1 MSKTVDKN
9 GYWFIPH
16 NPISKVGVFQYLGS
30 SISDECEPNKVY
42 NVFRS
47 GETLLASVP
56 TWDNPPKPFINDH
69 EMLGEGFT
77 DIDDRPVQGVI
88 TNPQYEDGVLY
99 SDITVYSEKLKE
111 AIENGKKE
119 LSLGYFCKFEKQSGI
134 YDGESYDYVQI
145 DMVGNH
151 IALVDAG
158 RCGSDVK
165 VFDHKCVMDSFDI
178 TPEGLKKEYDSDI
191 VESSETT
198 ETKDS
203 EMADKREA
211 IRKIMAIA
219 AKSNSDFEG
228 GEEEK
233 IETIAKLLEESEY
246 AKSEKGTA
254 NDESE
259 KEDDEKAEDKCGKDE
274 SEEEKKSEDEEE
286 KKTEDESE
294 EKEDT
299 KDEEEKKAED
309 EDVRSA
315 DIMEFLKLILEE
327 VRKIGSKSTTDESEE
342 KEEEAKDED
351 DSEKK
356 SEDEEEKSED
366 EDEEKE
372 TGDGVLFTFGQD
384 KAIDGEDPA
393 IKAYLA

>member
-1 MSKTVDKN
+1 MTKIIDKN
-9 GYWFIPH
+9 SFWFIPH
-16 NPISKVGVFQYLGS
+16 NPISKVGIFDYLGA

-42 NVFRS
+42 KVFRS
-47 GETLLASVP
+47 GETLLKSVP

-77 DIDDRPVQGVI
+77 DVDDRPVQGVI

-99 SDITVYSEKLKE
+99 ADITVYSEKLKE

-119 LSLGYFCKFEKQSGI
+119 LSLGYFCKFEKKSGV
-134 YDGESYDYVQI
+134 YDGESYDYEQI

-178 TPEGLKKEYDSDI
+178 TPEGLKKECDSVTI
-191 VESSETT
+191 ESSGIT

-203 EMADKREA
+203 EMADKREF

-219 AKSNSDFEG
+219 AKSDSDFEG
-228 GEEEK
+228 GEQEK

-259 KEDDEKAEDKCGKDE
+259 KEDDTKTEDKCGKD
-274 SEEEKKSEDEEE
+274 SEEEAKDEE
-286 KKTEDESE
+286 KAEDES

-309 EDVRSA
+309 EDVSSS
-315 DIMEFLKLILEE
+315 DVMTFLKLILEE
-327 VRKIGSKSTTDESEE
+327 VRKIGEKKVTDESEE

-356 SEDEEEKSED
+356 SEDEDEEKKSED
-366 EDEEKE
+366 EDETEEKE

>member
-1 MSKTVDKN
+1 MAKTVDKS
-9 GYWFIPH
+9 GFWFIPH
-16 NPISKVGVFQYLGS
+16 NPISKVGVFDYLGS
-30 SISDECEPNKVY
+30 SISDDCEPNKVY
-42 NVFRS
+42 KVFRS
-47 GETLLASVP
+47 GETLLQSVP

-77 DIDDRPVQGVI
+77 EIDERPVQGVI

-99 SDITVYSEKLKE
+99 ADITVYSEKLKE

-119 LSLGYFCKFEKQSGI
+119 LSLGYFCKFEKNSGV
-134 YDGESYDYVQI
+134 YDGEPYDYVQVN
-145 DMVGNH
+145 MVGNH

-178 TPEGLKKEYDSDI
+178 TPEGLKKECDSVI
-191 VESSETT
+191 VESSGVT

-219 AKSNSDFEG
+219 AKSNDDFEG
-228 GEEEK
+228 GETEK

-259 KEDDEKAEDKCGKDE
+259 KEDDKKTEDKCGKD
-274 SEEEKKSEDEEE
+274 SEEEKKEEKAEDEG
-286 KKTEDESE
+286 
-294 EKEDT
+294 
-299 KDEEEKKAED
+299 EEEKKAED
-309 EDVRSA
+309 EEVRSA
-315 DIMEFLKLILEE
+315 EVMEFLKLILEE
-327 VRKIGSKSTTDESEE
+327 VRKIGSKTTTDESEE

-356 SEDEEEKSED
+356 SEDEDEEKKSED

>member
-30 SISDECEPNKVY
+30 SISDECEPNKIY

-47 GETLLASVP
+47 GETLLKSVP

-88 TNPQYEDGVLY
+88 TNPQYEDGILY
-99 SDITVYSEKLKE
+99 ADITVYSEKLKE

-119 LSLGYFCKFEKQSGI
+119 LSLGYFCKFEKQSGV
-134 YDGESYDYVQI
+134 YDGETYDYVQI

-178 TPEGLKKEYDSDI
+178 TPEGLKKEYDSDS

-219 AKSNSDFEG
+219 AKANSEFEG

-259 KEDDEKAEDKCGKDE
+259 KKDDEKAEDKCGKDE

-286 KKTEDESE
+286 EKKTEDESE
-294 EKEDT
+294 EEVKDSDDKEKET
-299 KDEEEKKAED
+299 QDEQLSLLKKIADGID
-309 EDVRSA
+309 ELLKKSA
-315 DIMEFLKLILEE
+315 DE
-327 VRKIGSKSTTDESEE
+327 EE

-356 SEDEEEKSED
+356 SEDEEEKKSED

-384 KAIDGEDPA
+384 KATDGEDPA

>member
-1 MSKTVDKN
+1 MMAKTVDKS
-9 GYWFIPH
+9 GFWFIPH
-16 NPISKVGVFQYLGS
+16 NPISKVGVFDYLGS

-42 NVFRS
+42 KVFRS
-47 GETLLASVP
+47 GETLLQSVP

-77 DIDDRPVQGVI
+77 EVDDRPVQGVI

-99 SDITVYSEKLKE
+99 ADITVYSEKLKE

-119 LSLGYFCKFEKQSGI
+119 LSLGYFCKFDKKSGV
-134 YDGESYDYVQI
+134 YDGVAYDYEQV

-151 IALVDAG
+151 IALVNAG
-158 RCGSDVK
+158 RCGNDVK

-178 TPEGLKKEYDSDI
+178 TPEGLKKECDSVI
-191 VESSETT
+191 VESSGIT

-203 EMADKREA
+203 EMADKREF

-219 AKSNSDFEG
+219 AKSNDDFEG
-228 GEEEK
+228 GEKEK

-259 KEDDEKAEDKCGKDE
+259 KEDDKKAEDKCGKD
-274 SEEEKKSEDEEE
+274 SEEEEKAEDADEEEKEVKDNDGEEKEVKDEQLSLLKKIADGIDELLKKSEDE
-286 KKTEDESE
+286 
-294 EKEDT
+294 
-299 KDEEEKKAED
+299 
-309 EDVRSA
+309 
-315 DIMEFLKLILEE
+315 
-327 VRKIGSKSTTDESEE
+327 EE

-356 SEDEEEKSED
+356 SEDEDEEKKSED
-366 EDEEKE
+366 EDEEKEEKE

>member
-1 MSKTVDKN
+1 MAKTVDKS
-9 GYWFIPH
+9 GFWFIPH
-16 NPISKVGVFQYLGS
+16 NPISKVGVFDYLGS
-30 SISDECEPNKVY
+30 SISDDCEPNKVY
-42 NVFRS
+42 KVFRS
-47 GETLLASVP
+47 GETLLQSVP

-77 DIDDRPVQGVI
+77 EVDERPVQGVI

-99 SDITVYSEKLKE
+99 ADITVYSEKLKE

-119 LSLGYFCKFEKQSGI
+119 LSLGYFCKFEKNSGV
-134 YDGESYDYVQI
+134 YDGEPYDYVQVN
-145 DMVGNH
+145 MVGNH

-178 TPEGLKKEYDSDI
+178 TPEGLKKECDSVI
-191 VESSETT
+191 VESSGVT

-219 AKSNSDFEG
+219 AKPDSDFEG
-228 GEEEK
+228 GETEK

-259 KEDDEKAEDKCGKDE
+259 KEDDKKTEDKCGKDE
-274 SEEEKKSEDEEE
+274 EEKPEEKETAKDEDEEE
-286 KKTEDESE
+286 KEVK
-294 EKEDT
+294 
-299 KDEEEKKAED
+299 D
-309 EDVRSA
+309 EDVKASDVMA
-315 DIMEFLKLILEE
+315 FLQVILEE
-327 VRKIGSKSTTDESEE
+327 VRKIGEKKVADESEE
-342 KEEEAKDED
+342 KEEEVKDED

-356 SEDEEEKSED
+356 TEDEDDEKKSED
-366 EDEEKE
+366 EDDEEKE

>member
-99 SDITVYSEKLKE
+99 ADITVYSEKLKE

-219 AKSNSDFEG
+219 AKENSEFEG

-286 KKTEDESE
+286 EKKTEDESE
-294 EKEDT
+294 EEVKDSD
-299 KDEEEKKAED
+299 DEEKETQDEQLSLLKKIADGID
-309 EDVRSA
+309 ELLKKSA
-315 DIMEFLKLILEE
+315 D
-327 VRKIGSKSTTDESEE
+327 EE
-342 KEEEAKDED
+342 KEEEVKDED

-384 KAIDGEDPA
+384 KATDGEDPA

>member
-1 MSKTVDKN
+1 MSKVVDRN
-9 GYWFIPH
+9 SFWFIPH
-16 NPISKVGVFQYLGS
+16 NPISKVGIFDYLGS

-42 NVFRS
+42 KVFRS
-47 GETLLASVP
+47 GDTLLESVP

-77 DIDDRPVQGVI
+77 EIDDRPVQGVI
-88 TNPQYEDGVLY
+88 TNPVYEDGVLY
-99 SDITVYSEKLKE
+99 ADITVYSESLKE

-119 LSLGYFCKFEKQSGI
+119 LSLGYFCKFEKQSGV
-134 YDGESYDYVQI
+134 YDGEPYDYVQVN
-145 DMVGNH
+145 MVGNH

-178 TPEGLKKEYDSDI
+178 TPEGLKKECDSVI
-191 VESSETT
+191 IESSSST

-203 EMADKREA
+203 EMADKREF

-219 AKSNSDFEG
+219 AKADSDFEG
-228 GEEEK
+228 GESEK

-246 AKSEKGTA
+246 AKSERGTA
-254 NDESE
+254 NDEEPKEE
-259 KEDDEKAEDKCGKDE
+259 KSEDKCGKDE
-274 SEEEKKSEDEEE
+274 EESKEEKAEDSEEDKDGEKEVKDESISLLRKIADGIDELLKKSTDEKEEEEKA
-286 KKTEDESE
+286 EDESE
-294 EKEDT
+294 SEKES
-299 KDEEEKKAED
+299 KDEEKA
-309 EDVRSA
+309 
-315 DIMEFLKLILEE
+315 
-327 VRKIGSKSTTDESEE
+327 
-342 KEEEAKDED
+342 
-351 DSEKK
+351 
-356 SEDEEEKSED
+356 ED

-384 KAIDGEDPA
+384 KAVDGEDPA